1 MKKETEDTK
10 LIIEIMEYI
19 KREANDVCVDKYALA
34 KDIYALFTPLGLT
47 KKEEAREKRK
57 LQDILKALRVLG
69 LAEMELIPHDDYR
82 GIPWLATS
90 GYRLTER
97 GLRFLKML
105 KETETQI

>member
-1 MKKETEDTK
+1 MKKETENTK
-10 LIIEIMEYI
+10 LIIDIMEYI

-34 KDIYALFTPLGLT
+34 KDIYAIFTLGLSG
-47 KKEEAREKRK
+47 KEEVKEKRK

-82 GIPWLATS
+82 GIPWLVTS